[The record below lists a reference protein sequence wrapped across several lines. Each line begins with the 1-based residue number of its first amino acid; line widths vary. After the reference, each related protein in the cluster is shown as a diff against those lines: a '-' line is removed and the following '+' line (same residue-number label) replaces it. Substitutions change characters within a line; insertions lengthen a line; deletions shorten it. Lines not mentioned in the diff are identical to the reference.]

1 MVKRAFKSP
10 SQNDESVKLVVEPRL
25 NDNHR
30 NEPWATPPISHL
42 GHTRPK
48 KKKKKDETAIVL
60 GRKKVSGGDG
70 ESTKR

>member
-10 SQNDESVKLVVEPRL
+10 SQNDESVKLVVEPGL

-30 NEPWATPPISHL
+30 NESWATPPVSHL
-42 GHTRPK
+42 GHTRPR
-48 KKKKKDETAIVL
+48 KKKDKTAIVV